1 MLVLGGF
8 VVVLSGYFG
17 FAAHREGASLHRAL
31 LMGALS
37 AALLLSIVSSGM
49 VWLSGLAGAHVIE
62 TAMNAWALACVTAAL
77 GALAAA
83 LSARTEPVARW

>member
-17 FAAHREGASLHRAL
+17 FAAHRGGASLHRAL

-49 VWLSGLAGAHVIE
+49 VLLSGLAGGTRHRDGHE
-62 TAMNAWALACVTAAL
+62 RL
-77 GALAAA
+77 GSGLRDRCSRCLGGRSLRAD
-83 LSARTEPVARW
+83 